1 MPPPLPDKRLL
12 LLIPTSQA
20 VAYLHILLA
29 HHGLDRQTLPG
40 GPDLTAGVL
49 LAAVVLGD
57 DLARGALEEDG
68 RLFELGVQEAVDEDA
83 GVEVLLRVVAQDL
96 VLAHDF
102 GVHLADQ
109 FEVLTRG
116 VSVLVD
122 LVVHGRL
129 VGAGREELLDHDEVR
144 SVEVM

>member
-1 MPPPLPDKRLL
+1 MSPPLPNKRLL

-29 HHGLDRQTLPG
+29 HRGLDGQALPG
-40 GPDLTAGVL
+40 GPDLAAGVL

-57 DLARGALEEDG
+57 DLACRALEEDG
-68 RLFELGVQEAVDEDA
+68 RLFELGVQEAIDEDA
-83 GVEVLLRVVAQDL
+83 GVEILLRVVAQDL

-109 FEVLTRG
+109 FEILPRG

-122 LVVHGRL
+122 FVVHGRL
-129 VGAGREELLDHDEVR
+129 VGAGW
-144 SVEVM
+144 